1 MFRILLLGGAFPPSH
16 PFSGD
21 LAYYVSNTHE
31 RFDDMNREVKR
42 FVGLAGTW
50 FLILISQ
57 AAVMA
62 QSADEIAKAV
72 LPLPEDLR
80 ADATIYVY
88 DENGDRK
95 ILRPGRNMVECMPK
109 NPEDGFTRCY
119 NKITADR
126 RDFEAKL
133 KTKKKSQQ
141 EITAAM
147 DQATKEGKIKPAPY
161 GVINYRYSDDDK
173 RIKLL
178 WIMSV
183 PNATPEMVG
192 VSTVSQ
198 QAAALKGKGLPWMM
212 LPGTPGAHI
221 MIPINNTPLSNHE

>member
-1 MFRILLLGGAFPPSH
+1 MKR
-16 PFSGD
+16 D
-21 LAYYVSNTHE
+21 
-31 RFDDMNREVKR
+31 REVLSS
-42 FVGLAGTW
+42 LAVACLWIG
-50 FLILISQ
+50 IIGPP
-57 AAVMA
+57 AAMA

-80 ADATIYVY
+80 ANATIYVY
-88 DENGDRK
+88 DAKGDRK
-95 ILRPGRNMVECMPK
+95 ILRTGNNMVECMPK
-109 NPEDGFTRCY
+109 DPETGFTRCY

-133 KTKKKSQQ
+133 KARKMPDQ

-147 DQATKEGKIKPAPY
+147 DQATKEGKIKAAPY
-161 GVINYRYSDDDK
+161 GVINYRYSDDNK

-183 PNATPEMVG
+183 PNATPEMTG

>member
-1 MFRILLLGGAFPPSH
+1 MR
-16 PFSGD
+16 
-21 LAYYVSNTHE
+21 
-31 RFDDMNREVKR
+31 REVKR
-42 FVGLAGTW
+42 FTSLGACL
-50 FLILISQ
+50 LIALIGESS
-57 AAVMA
+57 AMA

-72 LPLPEDLR
+72 LPLPEDLS
-80 ADATIYVY
+80 ADATVYVY
-88 DENGDRK
+88 DEKGDRK
-95 ILRPGRNMVECMPK
+95 VLRPGGNMVECMPK
-109 NPEDGFTRCY
+109 NPDDGFTRCY
-119 NKITADR
+119 NKTTAGR

-133 KTKKKSQQ
+133 KAGKKSDK
-141 EITAAM
+141 EIAAAM
-147 DQATKEGKIKPAPY
+147 DKATKDGKIKPAPY

-183 PNATPEMVG
+183 PNATPEMTG

>member
-1 MFRILLLGGAFPPSH
+1 MKRHLNLFP
-16 PFSGD
+16 
-21 LAYYVSNTHE
+21 
-31 RFDDMNREVKR
+31 
-42 FVGLAGTW
+42 GLA
-50 FLILISQ
+50 
-57 AAVMA
+57 AACLFITPIGQPAAMG
-62 QSADEIAKAV
+62 QTADDIAKAV

-80 ADATIYVY
+80 ASASIYVY
-88 DENGDRK
+88 DEKGDRK
-95 ILRPGRNMVECMPK
+95 ILRAGSNMVECMPK
-109 NPEDGFTRCY
+109 DPETGFTRCY

-133 KTKKKSQQ
+133 KARKMPEKD
-141 EITAAM
+141 IDAAM
-147 DQATKEGKIKPAPY
+147 DKATKEGKIKPAPY
-161 GVINYRYSDDDK
+161 GVINYRYTDDDK

-178 WIMSV
+178 WIMAV
-183 PNATPEMVG
+183 PNATPEMTG

>member
-1 MFRILLLGGAFPPSH
+1 MKRDVKLLSCLAAAF
-16 PFSGD
+16 
-21 LAYYVSNTHE
+21 LLT
-31 RFDDMNREVKR
+31 
-42 FVGLAGTW
+42 T
-50 FLILISQ
+50 LIGQ
-57 AAVMA
+57 PAAMG
-62 QSADEIAKAV
+62 QSADDIAKAV

-88 DENGDRK
+88 NEKGDRK
-95 ILRPGRNMVECMPK
+95 ILRAGNNMVECMPK
-109 NPEDGFTRCY
+109 DPETGFTRCY
-119 NKITADR
+119 NKSTADR

-133 KTKKKSQQ
+133 KSRKMPDK
-141 EITAAM
+141 EINAEM
-147 DQATKEGKIKPAPY
+147 DRATKEGKIKPAPY
-161 GVINYRYSDDDK
+161 GVINYRYTDDDK

-183 PNATPEMVG
+183 PNATPEMTG

-212 LPGTPGAHI
+212 LSGTPGAHI

>member
-1 MFRILLLGGAFPPSH
+1 
-16 PFSGD
+16 
-21 LAYYVSNTHE
+21 
-31 RFDDMNREVKR
+31 MNKAKR
-42 FVGLAGTW
+42 FTALAGACL
-50 FLILISQ
+50 LIALIAQSV
-57 AAVMA
+57 AIA
-62 QSADEIAKAV
+62 QSADDIAKAV

-80 ADATIYVY
+80 ADAAIYVY
-88 DENGDRK
+88 DAKGDRK
-95 ILRPGRNMVECMPK
+95 ILRLGTNMVECMPK
-109 NPEDGFTRCY
+109 DPASGFTRCY

-133 KTKKKSQQ
+133 QAKKMSEKD
-141 EITAAM
+141 IDAAM
-147 DQATKEGKIKPAPY
+147 DKATKEGTIKPAPF
-161 GVINYRYSDDDK
+161 GVINYRYSDDNT

-183 PNATPEMVG
+183 PNATPEMTG

-198 QAAALKGKGLPWMM
+198 RDAALKGKGLPWMM

>member
-1 MFRILLLGGAFPPSH
+1 MKK
-16 PFSGD
+16 
-21 LAYYVSNTHE
+21 
-31 RFDDMNREVKR
+31 EVKR
-42 FVGLAGTW
+42 FGGLAGAW

-57 AAVMA
+57 GAVMA

-80 ADATIYVY
+80 AGAAIYVY

-95 ILRPGRNMVECMPK
+95 ILRPGSNMVECMPK

-126 RDFEAKL
+126 RDLQVKL
-133 KTKKKSQQ
+133 KAKKMSRQ
-141 EITAAM
+141 EIAAAM
-147 DQATKEGKIKPAPY
+147 EQATKEGKIKAPPY
-161 GVINYRYSDDDK
+161 GLINYRYSDDDK

-198 QAAALKGKGLPWMM
+198 REAALKGKGLPWMM

>member
-1 MFRILLLGGAFPPSH
+1 MKRRVKLFP
-16 PFSGD
+16 
-21 LAYYVSNTHE
+21 
-31 RFDDMNREVKR
+31 
-42 FVGLAGTW
+42 GLAAACL
-50 FLILISQ
+50 FISLIGQ
-57 AAVMA
+57 PAARA
-62 QSADEIAKAV
+62 QSADDIAKAV

-80 ADATIYVY
+80 ANALIYVY
-88 DENGDRK
+88 DEKGDRK
-95 ILRPGRNMVECMPK
+95 ILRPGNNMVECMPK
-109 NPEDGFTRCY
+109 DPETGFTRCY

-133 KTKKKSQQ
+133 KARKMPDQ
-141 EITAAM
+141 EIAAAM
-147 DQATKEGKIKPAPY
+147 DRATKEGKIKPAPY
-161 GVINYRYSDDDK
+161 GVINYRYTDDDK

-178 WIMSV
+178 WIMAV
-183 PNATPEMVG
+183 PNATPEMTG

>member
-1 MFRILLLGGAFPPSH
+1 MK
-16 PFSGD
+16 
-21 LAYYVSNTHE
+21 
-31 RFDDMNREVKR
+31 REVKL
-42 FVGLAGTW
+42 FPGLAGACLFIT
-50 FLILISQ
+50 LIGQ
-57 AAVMA
+57 PAAMG
-62 QSADEIAKAV
+62 QSADDIAKAV

-80 ADATIYVY
+80 ANAMIYVY
-88 DENGDRK
+88 DEKGDRK
-95 ILRPGRNMVECMPK
+95 ILRPGNNMVECMPK
-109 NPEDGFTRCY
+109 DPETGFTRCY
-119 NKITADR
+119 NKLTADR

-133 KTKKKSQQ
+133 KARKMPDA

-147 DQATKEGKIKPAPY
+147 DRATKEGKIKPAPY

-183 PNATPEMVG
+183 PNATPEMTG

-198 QAAALKGKGLPWMM
+198 QGAALKGKGLPWMM

>member
-1 MFRILLLGGAFPPSH
+1 MKRDVKFFP
-16 PFSGD
+16 
-21 LAYYVSNTHE
+21 
-31 RFDDMNREVKR
+31 
-42 FVGLAGTW
+42 GLAAACL
-50 FLILISQ
+50 FIALIGQ
-57 AAVMA
+57 PTAMG
-62 QSADEIAKAV
+62 QSADDIAKAV

-80 ADATIYVY
+80 ADATIYAY
-88 DENGDRK
+88 NEKGDRK
-95 ILRPGRNMVECMPK
+95 ILRAGNNMVECMPK
-109 NPEDGFTRCY
+109 DTETGFTRCY
-119 NKITADR
+119 NKSTADR

-133 KTKKKSQQ
+133 KARKMPDK
-141 EITAAM
+141 EVDAAM
-147 DQATKEGKIKPAPY
+147 DRATKEGKIKPAPY
-161 GVINYRYSDDDK
+161 GVINYRYTDDDK

-183 PNATPEMVG
+183 PNATPEMTG

>member
-1 MFRILLLGGAFPPSH
+1 MKRELNRLTAVAGACLLIA
-16 PFSGD
+16 
-21 LAYYVSNTHE
+21 
-31 RFDDMNREVKR
+31 
-42 FVGLAGTW
+42 
-50 FLILISQ
+50 LIGQ
-57 AAVMA
+57 PAATA
-62 QSADEIAKAV
+62 QSADDIAKAV

-80 ADATIYVY
+80 ADAAIYVY
-88 DENGDRK
+88 DGKGDRK
-95 ILRPGRNMVECMPK
+95 ILRPGTNMVECMPK
-109 NPEDGFTRCY
+109 DSETGFTRCY

-133 KTKKKSQQ
+133 QAKKMREK
-141 EITAAM
+141 EIDAAM
-147 DQATKEGKIKPAPY
+147 EKATKEGKIKPAPY
-161 GVINYRYSDDDK
+161 GVINYRYSDDNT

-183 PNATPEMVG
+183 PNATPEMTG

-198 QAAALKGKGLPWMM
+198 RDAALKGKGLPWMM

>member
-1 MFRILLLGGAFPPSH
+1 MK
-16 PFSGD
+16 
-21 LAYYVSNTHE
+21 
-31 RFDDMNREVKR
+31 REVK
-42 FVGLAGTW
+42 FFSGVAGVCLFIILAGQP
-50 FLILISQ
+50 S
-57 AAVMA
+57 AMA
-62 QSADEIAKAV
+62 QSADDIAKAV

-80 ADATIYVY
+80 ANAMIYAY
-88 DENGDRK
+88 DEKGDRK
-95 ILRPGRNMVECMPK
+95 VLRPGSNMVECMPK
-109 NPEDGFTRCY
+109 DPGTGFTRCY

-133 KTKKKSQQ
+133 NARKMPEK
-141 EITAAM
+141 ELDAAM
-147 DQATKEGKIKPAPY
+147 DRATKEGKIKAAPF
-161 GVINYRYSDDDK
+161 GVINYRYTDDDK

-183 PNATPEMVG
+183 PNATPEMTG

>member
-1 MFRILLLGGAFPPSH
+1 
-16 PFSGD
+16 
-21 LAYYVSNTHE
+21 
-31 RFDDMNREVKR
+31 
-42 FVGLAGTW
+42 
-50 FLILISQ
+50 
-57 AAVMA
+57 
-62 QSADEIAKAV
+62 
-72 LPLPEDLR
+72 
-80 ADATIYVY
+80 
-88 DENGDRK
+88 
-95 ILRPGRNMVECMPK
+95 MVECMPK

-126 RDFEAKL
+126 RDFQAKL
-133 KTKKKSQQ
+133 KAKKMSRQ

-147 DQATKEGKIKPAPY
+147 EQATKEGRIKSAPY
-161 GVINYRYSDDDK
+161 GLINYRYSDDDK

-183 PNATPEMVG
+183 PNATPETVG

-198 QAAALKGKGLPWMM
+198 RAAALKGKGLPWMM

>member
-1 MFRILLLGGAFPPSH
+1 MKRAL
-16 PFSGD
+16 
-21 LAYYVSNTHE
+21 T
-31 RFDDMNREVKR
+31 RFA
-42 FVGLAGTW
+42 GLAGACL
-50 FLILISQ
+50 LIALAGQSP
-57 AAVMA
+57 ATA
-62 QSADEIAKAV
+62 QSADDIAKAV

-80 ADATIYVY
+80 AGAAIYAY
-88 DENGDRK
+88 DGKGNRK
-95 ILRPGRNMVECMPK
+95 ILRPGTNMVECMPK
-109 NPEDGFTRCY
+109 DPETGFTRCY

-133 KTKKKSQQ
+133 QAKKMSEK
-141 EITAAM
+141 EIDAAM

-183 PNATPEMVG
+183 PNATPEMTG

-198 QAAALKGKGLPWMM
+198 RDEALKGKGLPWMM

>member
-1 MFRILLLGGAFPPSH
+1 MKSEMKRFIALTGTCLLVTLLGQP
-16 PFSGD
+16 
-21 LAYYVSNTHE
+21 
-31 RFDDMNREVKR
+31 
-42 FVGLAGTW
+42 
-50 FLILISQ
+50 
-57 AAVMA
+57 AARA
-62 QSADEIAKAV
+62 QSADDIARAT

-80 ADATIYVY
+80 ADALIYVY
-88 DENGDRK
+88 DEKGDRK
-95 ILRPGRNMVECMPK
+95 ILRPGSNMVECMPK
-109 NPEDGFTRCY
+109 DPTDGFTRCY

-126 RDFEAKL
+126 RDFQAKL
-133 KTKKKSQQ
+133 KASKMSDQ

-147 DQATKEGKIKPAPY
+147 AQATKEGKIKPAPF

-183 PNATPEMVG
+183 PNATPEMTG
-192 VSTVSQ
+192 VSTVAQ
-198 QAAALKGKGLPWMM
+198 RDAALKGHGLPWMM